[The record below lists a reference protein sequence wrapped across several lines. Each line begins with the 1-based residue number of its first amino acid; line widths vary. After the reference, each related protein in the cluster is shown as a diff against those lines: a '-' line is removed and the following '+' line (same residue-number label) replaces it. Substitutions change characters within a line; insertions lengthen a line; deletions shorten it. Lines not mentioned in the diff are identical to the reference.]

1 MIILAVETSC
11 DETAAAVFRSPRR
24 ILSNVVYSQKIHSRF
39 GGVVPELA
47 SREHLERI
55 NGVIEKAL
63 AVSKTAI
70 DDVDAVAYTARPGLV
85 GSLLVGRT
93 AAETL
98 AWLAGKKTAQADHI
112 EGHALSAMLGRP
124 EIKPPFLSLVVSG
137 GHTDLIVV
145 GKRGKFRYL
154 GRTRDDAAGEAFDK
168 VAKLLGLRYPG
179 GPEVEKMAAA
189 GNPSAVNF
197 PRPFMRN
204 TNDFSFSG
212 IKTAVLYHLN
222 KIPSYAAGK
231 KLSRRITADI
241 CASFQAAVVETLVDK
256 LIRAARDE
264 GIKKIALGGGVALNK
279 ALRKSVLAA
288 SRSAGLEV
296 FLPAPEYCS
305 DNAAMIALAAYHRLC
320 RR

>member
-11 DETAAAVFRSPRR
+11 DETAAAFFRSPGVV
-24 ILSNVVYSQKIHSRF
+24 LSNVVYSQKIHSRF

-55 NGVIEKAL
+55 NGVIKEVITSAKKAI
-63 AVSKTAI
+63 S
-70 DDVDAVAYTARPGLV
+70 DVDAVAYTARPGLV

-98 AWLAGKKTAQADHI
+98 AWLYGKKILRADHI
-112 EGHALSAMLGRP
+112 EGHALSAMLGRDDLS
-124 EIKPPFLSLVVSG
+124 PPFLSLVVSG

-145 GKRGKFRYL
+145 GKRGDFSYL

-168 VAKLLGLRYPG
+168 VAKLLGLKYPG
-179 GPEVEKMAAA
+179 GPEVEKMAAM

-197 PRPFMRN
+197 PRPFMRD
-204 TNDFSFSG
+204 TDDFSFSG

-222 KIPSYAAGK
+222 KLPSYASGK
-231 KLSRRITADI
+231 KLSLRATADI

-256 LIRAARDE
+256 LIRAACRE

-296 FLPAPEYCS
+296 FLPRPEYCS
-305 DNAAMIALAAYHRLC
+305 DNAAMIALAAYNRLKFK
-320 RR
+320 